1 MTHKEEFNMLFDFG
15 KNKRKASKKFELE
28 TAALSTLMPA
38 APFMCA
44 PPSLRKA
51 KKVLFVQPHP
61 DDNQIAAGGTIAW
74 LISRG
79 VECYELTVTDDRY
92 AVPEYV
98 GKENE
103 IETLRQKEA
112 KRAEAFLGM
121 KNAGFLGYADKTTA
135 SVHDISR
142 DICKVIR
149 EIRPDF
155 VITADPSLI
164 NECHSDHIKVGEAV
178 KYACMDSSCKFYPEL
193 QNGQL
198 RDDAYSVPNI
208 GFYYT
213 DKPNSIIDISD
224 FEETKMKAIACH
236 ESQADPILMS
246 VIKFQQQYF
255 AQGTRYKAVEGFRLM
270 RSIHMHCF
278 NLPVE

>member
-1 MTHKEEFNMLFDFG
+1 MYKEECVMLFDFG

-28 TAALSTLMPA
+28 STALNALTPA
-38 APFMCA
+38 APFLCA
-44 PPSLRKA
+44 PPSLRNA
-51 KKVLFVQPHP
+51 KRVLFVQPHP

-112 KRAEAFLGM
+112 KSAEAFLGM

-135 SVHDISR
+135 SVHEISR
-142 DICKVIR
+142 KICEVIR
-149 EIRPDF
+149 EIKPDF

-178 KYACMDSSCKFYPEL
+178 KYACMDASCKFYPEL
-193 QNGQL
+193 DNGQL
-198 RDDAYSVPNI
+198 RTDAYSVPNI

-213 DKPNSIIDISD
+213 DKPNTIVDISD
-224 FEETKMKAIACH
+224 FEETKMKSIACH
-236 ESQADPILMS
+236 VSQADPTLMA
-246 VIKFQQQYF
+246 VVRFQQQYF
-255 AQGTRYKAVEGFRLM
+255 AKGTKYKSVEGFRLM
-270 RSIHMHCF
+270 RSLHMHCF

>member
-1 MTHKEEFNMLFDFG
+1 MLFDFK
-15 KNKRKASKKFELE
+15 KNKRNASKKFDME
-28 TAALSTLMPA
+28 AAAINTLTPA
-38 APFMCA
+38 APFLCA
-44 PPSLRKA
+44 PPSLRTA

-112 KRAEAFLGM
+112 KSAEAFLGM

-149 EIRPDF
+149 EIKPDF

-178 KYACMDSSCKFYPEL
+178 KYACMDASCKFYPEL
-193 QNGQL
+193 DNGQL
-198 RDDAYSVPNI
+198 RTDAYSVPNI

-213 DKPNSIIDISD
+213 DKPNYKVDISD
-224 FEETKMKAIACH
+224 FEETKMKSIACH
-236 ESQADPILMS
+236 VSQADPTLMS
-246 VIKFQQQYF
+246 VIRFQQQYF
-255 AQGTRYKAVEGFRLM
+255 AKGTRAKAVEGFRLM